1 MLKRMS
7 VILLIL
13 SFTLTLFVIP
23 VAATDYTVSTSDERV
38 ILSSNSATGGEDY
51 VFTLSEDTLIVAYA
65 EFEDGSILT
74 YTLCSG
80 THNYFDDVVW
90 NKGDEE
96 VVPECM
102 FELCD
107 FSFTVG
113 NDEYT
118 IKFEFV

>member
-1 MLKRMS
+1 MK
-7 VILLIL
+7 
-13 SFTLTLFVIP
+13 
-23 VAATDYTVSTSDERV
+23 YTEIVKISKEEYERV
-38 ILSSNSATGGEDY
+38 NKLLALSSLEEMTDEELLEAGAN
-51 VFTLSEDTLIVAYA
+51 TLINETIFDVK
-65 EFEDGSILT
+65 FEDGSILT

-96 VVPECM
+96 IVPECM

-107 FSFTVG
+107 FSFAVG
-113 NDEYT
+113 NDEYA